1 MSGVAIQQMADRVA
15 ALMEERMGI
24 RGADL
29 AAKVRKAGRSL
40 PRKIRA
46 AATDLADAA
55 ERSQNP
61 KLLVQIDQAKVAAD
75 YDLCVRHLMTVRRGG
90 VIAGLLTNVA
100 GTLLVGLMLLGAVIF
115 LVQRMRG
122 QM

>member
-24 RGADL
+24 RGTGL
-29 AAKVRKAGRSL
+29 SAKVRKAGRSL

-46 AATDLADAA
+46 AATDLAEAA
-55 ERSQNP
+55 ERAQNP
-61 KLLVQIDQAKVAAD
+61 KLLVQVDQAKVAAD

-90 VIAGLLTNVA
+90 VIAGLLANVA
-100 GTLLVGLMLLGAVIF
+100 GTLLVGLVLLGAVIF
-115 LVQRMRG
+115 VVQRMRG
-122 QM
+122 QI